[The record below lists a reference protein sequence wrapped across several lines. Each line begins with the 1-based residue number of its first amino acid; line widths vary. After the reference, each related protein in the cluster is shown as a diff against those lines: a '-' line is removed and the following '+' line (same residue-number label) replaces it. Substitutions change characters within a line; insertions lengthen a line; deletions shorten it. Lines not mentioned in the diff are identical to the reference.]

1 MLNTWNSR
9 VHVQFFLSFPMLT
22 PFQKN
27 PPHEQI
33 HHINHHGL
41 WSCDHRMIILQN
53 PGKPHGRCFFEWNLD
68 GMMSIQLTQHVKW
81 RKNYC
86 RTVARC
92 QRFSSFALVTV
103 AAEMQLGAS
112 CASRVASST
121 GSMTMHGCAW
131 TCSIHQNSQFQW
143 DNVEKKWEKL
153 GNQLW
158 LRNPQDDSRTL
169 VWYPAW

>member
-1 MLNTWNSR
+1 MFS
-9 VHVQFFLSFPMLT
+9 FLSFPMLT
-22 PFQKN
+22 PFLE
-27 PPHEQI
+27 PPHMSKSTTCQPTMVWFGEL
-33 HHINHHGL
+33 L
-41 WSCDHRMIILQN
+41 WSDDHPPKP
-53 PGKPHGRCFFEWNLD
+53 PGKPHGSLVFFWVKSFD

-121 GSMTMHGCAW
+121 ESMTMHGCAW
-131 TCSIHQNSQFQW
+131 TCSIHQNSQFQG